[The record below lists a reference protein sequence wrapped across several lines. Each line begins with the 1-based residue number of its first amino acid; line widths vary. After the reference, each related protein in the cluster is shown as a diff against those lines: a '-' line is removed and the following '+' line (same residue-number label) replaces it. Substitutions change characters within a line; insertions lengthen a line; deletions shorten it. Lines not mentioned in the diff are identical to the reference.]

1 MTPLTNGWMCVPTL
15 SRVSIAG
22 YESVPRCE
30 SWRRPGHPDALLMPT
45 RSCWLIPARGPASVP
60 SPLPRPKLAG
70 SLFRL
75 GRSTLLNRAACQY
88 PPGLVTCV
96 LPWSRAMRTS
106 GPLRCSL
113 SRWGISS
120 KPTHRV
126 LSPETESVSS
136 ERRDKSLSS
145 AALAAASEA
154 YGPSSSA
161 SSRSMRARGAGAGAT
176 SSEESVRSGSPT
188 RAASASAFFLAA
200 SSALCFSVCALRLA
214 DSSSMRLTSSARF
227 CSSSSSLFAV
237 RSAAALVSSVGGVFG
252 AVAPLGSAG
261 EEGSAFFAVFTPG
274 VGFAF
279 AGSGFAFGAGSG
291 VLTTGFVALGGASS
305 TSSTGTSSLRPASSS
320 MASSASSSIPISSA
334 SSRRACRRSRSS
346 ASSRS
351 SSYSPSDGSDC
362 ALDSCA
368 TASSSV
374 SNRSSGS
381 AANLHRMVATSYG
394 RGDQCF
400 RPPPPLLLLFW
411 TLNGCEMAFLTSISS
426 AGDLTKMPVGT
437 SRNWLVIG

>member
-1 MTPLTNGWMCVPTL
+1 MPTL

-30 SWRRPGHPDALLMPT
+30 SWRRPDHPDALLMPT

-136 ERRDKSLSS
+136 ERRVKSLSS
-145 AALAAASEA
+145 AALAAASEV
-154 YGPSSSA
+154 YVPSSSA

-227 CSSSSSLFAV
+227 CSSSSSRFAV

-252 AVAPLGSAG
+252 AVLGVLDSAG
-261 EEGSAFFAVFTPG
+261 GEGSAFFAVFTAG

-368 TASSSV
+368 TARSSV

-400 RPPPPLLLLFW
+400 RPPPLSTFVFGL
-411 TLNGCEMAFLTSISS
+411 
-426 AGDLTKMPVGT
+426 
-437 SRNWLVIG
+437 

>member
-1 MTPLTNGWMCVPTL
+1 M
-15 SRVSIAG
+15 
-22 YESVPRCE
+22 PRCE

-113 SRWGISS
+113 SRWGMSS

-136 ERRDKSLSS
+136 ERRVKSLSS

-154 YGPSSSA
+154 YVPSSSA

-176 SSEESVRSGSPT
+176 SSEESVGSGSPT

-227 CSSSSSLFAV
+227 CSSSSSRFAV

-261 EEGSAFFAVFTPG
+261 GEGSAFFAVFTAG
-274 VGFAF
+274 V
-279 AGSGFAFGAGSG
+279 GFAFGAGSG

-381 AANLHRMVATSYG
+381 AANLHRMVATFVRPGGPMLSAPSVVNF
-394 RGDQCF
+394 CF
-400 RPPPPLLLLFW
+400 L
-411 TLNGCEMAFLTSISS
+411 
-426 AGDLTKMPVGT
+426 
-437 SRNWLVIG
+437 